1 VTYIVSGNEN
11 GARHGRCYHRPLL
24 GSDLWPVGSCH
35 FMWPPWMTFNVIH
48 LLRLLFN
55 PYHSGVRDLGYRM
68 QCPQL

>member
-48 LLRLLFN
+48 LLRLLF
-55 PYHSGVRDLGYRM
+55 
-68 QCPQL
+68 